1 MNTFREK
8 IAFYLDDITTLKG
21 LLLNLSILGLI
32 LLSLL
37 IYVVQT
43 YEITPTWDL
52 ILDRLELLILILFA
66 FEYLVRLWCADNK
79 LKFIFSPLAIMDLLS
94 ILPVFIGIFDIS
106 FFRVFR
112 SFRILRIIR
121 FFGFGISVLQVQKTD
136 QIVIA
141 RILLILTSIIFVYA
155 GLIYQVEHPVNPQ
168 VFRHF
173 FDAFYFCV
181 VTMTTVGF
189 GDVIPLTDQGRLVTV
204 LMILTGILLI
214 PWQIGDLTRQLLKT
228 NQKIETQCLNCGLL
242 THDID
247 ANFCKSCGQK
257 LDKIALVTP
266 WKK

>member
-1 MNTFREK
+1 MSIREK
-8 IAFYLDDITTLKG
+8 IAFYLEDITTPIG
-21 LLLNLSILGLI
+21 LILNLCILGLI

-37 IYVVQT
+37 IYVAQT
-43 YEITPTWDL
+43 YSLPETTQI
-52 ILDRLELLILILFA
+52 ISNRLEFIILIIFV
-66 FEYLVRLWCADNK
+66 FEYIVRLWCAENK
-79 LKFIFSPLAIMDLLS
+79 IKFILKPLAIMDLLA

-121 FFGFGISVLQVQKTD
+121 FFGFGISVFQIQKAD

-141 RILLILTSIIFVYA
+141 RILLILASIIFVYA
-155 GLIYQVEHPVNPQ
+155 GLIYQVEHPVNPDI
-168 VFRHF
+168 FRNF

-228 NQKIETQCLNCGLL
+228 TQKVKTECLNCGLL
-242 THDID
+242 IHDFD
-247 ANFCKSCGQK
+247 ANFCKCCGKK
-257 LDKIALVTP
+257 LEIETK
-266 WKK
+266 